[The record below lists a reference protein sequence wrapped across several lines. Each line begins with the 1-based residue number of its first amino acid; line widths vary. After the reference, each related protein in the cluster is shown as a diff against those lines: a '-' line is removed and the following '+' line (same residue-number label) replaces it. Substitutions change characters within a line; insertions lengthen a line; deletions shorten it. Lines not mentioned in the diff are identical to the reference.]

1 VNDPTAYYTLWGV
14 RFLNTRANLLPAEKI
29 IEEAATD
36 KYSYL
41 RDAFM
46 QNRLNLIHDGAPPPG
61 LDTSE
66 QTDEPAAGQPEKT
79 SAEPKPADVGAGTQ

>member
-1 VNDPTAYYTLWGV
+1 MNYV
-14 RFLNTRANLLPAEKI
+14 NTRANLFPAEKI

-46 QNRLNLIHDGAPPPG
+46 QNRLNLINEGAPPPG
-61 LDTSE
+61 LDVE
-66 QTDEPAAGQPEKT
+66 D
-79 SAEPKPADVGAGTQ
+79 PADGEDKK

>member
-1 VNDPTAYYTLWGV
+1 MKSFDDLWVELSKKAIDRPADSATVAALDAGV
-14 RFLNTRANLLPAEKI
+14 HGIGKKI

-46 QNRLNLIHDGAPPPG
+46 QNRLNLINEGAPPPG
-61 LDTSE
+61 LDVE
-66 QTDEPAAGQPEKT
+66 DPAESDDK
-79 SAEPKPADVGAGTQ
+79 K